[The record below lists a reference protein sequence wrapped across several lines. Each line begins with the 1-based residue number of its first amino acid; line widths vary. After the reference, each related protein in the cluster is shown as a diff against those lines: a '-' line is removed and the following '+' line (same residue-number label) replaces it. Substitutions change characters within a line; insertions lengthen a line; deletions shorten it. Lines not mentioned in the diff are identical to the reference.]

1 MMDIFLHLL
10 VNDGHLSYIKAIPKT
25 TSISKP
31 KSYLELWLASVRSR
45 KDGKVKNEHEFAM
58 KLP

>member
-10 VNDGHLSYIKAIPKT
+10 VDDGHLSYIKQFPKQ
-25 TSISKP
+25 SLFPSP
-31 KSYLELWLASVRSR
+31 NLELWLASVSLG
-45 KDGKVKNEHEFAM
+45 KHEKVKNEHEFTM